1 MEILAAFG
9 NSPDID
15 HIRNISS
22 VLGAEKIIIY
32 NTGNRQMYSVPF
44 FISRTMVQNGLNR
57 SFNQTNPIG
66 MTRTTATLRS
76 FGY

>member
-32 NTGNRQMYSVPF
+32 NTANRQMYSIPF
-44 FISRTMVQNGLNR
+44 LSIELWFKMV
-57 SFNQTNPIG
+57 
-66 MTRTTATLRS
+66 
-76 FGY
+76 